1 MDILKMCVLGSFSG
15 VLGGA
20 FALAGPELIIP
31 GVMMLN
37 LVPDIKTA
45 IGTVQFMMLWP
56 TSILAVLEFRR
67 VKKINYTVGIWLTI
81 LFTIFAYFGS
91 FLNTMMSDKQVH
103 YGCAIIFVIVGMYFL
118 YKGYLL

>member
-1 MDILKMCVLGSFSG
+1 MCILGSVTG

-31 GVMMLN
+31 GLLLLN
-37 LVPDIKTA
+37 LVPDVKMA
-45 IGTVQFMMLWP
+45 VGTVQFMMLWP
-56 TSILAVLEFRR
+56 TSLLAVLEFRR

-91 FLNTMMSDKQVH
+91 LLNTMMSEKQVY
-103 YGCAIIFVIVGMYFL
+103 YGCATIFITVGLYLL
-118 YKGYLL
+118 YKGYVH